1 MGYATPPI
9 HTTDRS
15 HQMPEPIE
23 QPAESN
29 QRLLEVE
36 DLHTYF
42 YTEEGEIRAV
52 NGVSFSVDRG
62 RTVAVVGESGCGKS
76 VTAYSLLRLINPPGK
91 IVGGSVRFHDATR
104 GSIDVLELGEK
115 SPLLFELRGGSI
127 SMIFQEA
134 LAALSPV
141 HSVGSQIVEAIL
153 VHQDVSAKQ
162 AQTLAVEM
170 LDKVGITEPA
180 LRFRQYPHQLSG
192 GMRQRVVI
200 AMALVCRPQLL
211 IADEPTTALDVTIQ
225 AQVLAL
231 LKRLQAE
238 LGTAI
243 LLITHDLGVVA
254 HTADDV
260 IVMYLGR
267 IVERAPVRALLKTP
281 RHPYTAGLLRSLPS
295 LAKDHARLPSIAGS
309 VPALSEI
316 PPGCPFHPRCPHAQ
330 AGRCDIGAPPDL
342 VELSPDHAVACVR
355 VDELDHET
363 LFAAARDEQRP
374 PLADDDLES

>member
-1 MGYATPPI
+1 
-9 HTTDRS
+9 
-15 HQMPEPIE
+15 MPKPLDSARPSREP
-23 QPAESN
+23 
-29 QRLLEVE
+29 LLEVV

-42 YTEEGEIRAV
+42 YTEEGEIKAV
-52 NGVSFSVDRG
+52 NGVTFTVERG

-76 VTAYSLLRLINPPGK
+76 VTAYSILRLINAPGK
-91 IVGGSVRFHDATR
+91 IVAGRVHFHDARR
-104 GSIDVLELGEK
+104 GVVDVLGLK
-115 SPLLFELRGGSI
+115 DDSPLLFELRGGSI
-127 SMIFQEA
+127 AMIFQEA

-153 VHQDVSAKQ
+153 AHQDVTPERARE
-162 AQTLAVEM
+162 LAIEM
-170 LDKVGITEPA
+170 LDKVGIREPE

-267 IVERAPVRALLKTP
+267 IVERAPVRTLLQTP

-295 LAKDHARLPSIAGS
+295 LAKEHARLPSISGS

-316 PPGCPFHPRCPHAQ
+316 PAGCPFHPRCPHAQ
-330 AGRCDIGAPPDL
+330 AGRCDVGEPPALLEVND
-342 VELSPDHAVACVR
+342 DHAAACVR
-355 VDELDHET
+355 VTELDHET
-363 LFAAARDEQRP
+363 LFAAASAELPP
-374 PLADDDLES
+374 PLANEPV